1 MKYKIGV
8 VTGTRAEY
16 GILKPLIEKIYK
28 CKDLELCLIVTGT
41 HLEEEFGNTYKEIEN
56 DNYPIS
62 YRIPMNLKSDSKK
75 NNVESLSKELNLF
88 GTVLNSANPDM
99 MVVLG
104 DRYEIL
110 VAATAA
116 LIFNIPIAHIHG
128 GEITEGAVDDAIR
141 HAITKLSYLHFAST
155 EAYAKR
161 IIQMGETPERV
172 FNVGALG
179 VENIKKCKLLEH
191 DELVT
196 KYGSIFEQNYIMVTF
211 HPVTLE
217 EETSKKQFAQ
227 LLNVI
232 DRHKEYNYIFTYAN
246 ADADGK
252 IINEMIDEYVLK
264 NTNCVTYKSMGQT
277 GYLSAIKYCT
287 FVIGN
292 SSSGIIEVPS
302 FEKPSVN
309 IGSRQKGRIKAESVI
324 DCNCTEKDI
333 ELAFNT
339 AVSYKERFHN
349 IVNPYEGEDTSD
361 KILEII
367 LNTLKGKIDMKKH
380 FYDME

>member
-75 NNVESLSKELNLF
+75 NIVESMSKELNLF

-196 KYGSIFEQNYIMVTF
+196 K
-211 HPVTLE
+211 
-217 EETSKKQFAQ
+217 
-227 LLNVI
+227 
-232 DRHKEYNYIFTYAN
+232 
-246 ADADGK
+246 
-252 IINEMIDEYVLK
+252 
-264 NTNCVTYKSMGQT
+264 
-277 GYLSAIKYCT
+277 
-287 FVIGN
+287 
-292 SSSGIIEVPS
+292 
-302 FEKPSVN
+302 
-309 IGSRQKGRIKAESVI
+309 
-324 DCNCTEKDI
+324 
-333 ELAFNT
+333 
-339 AVSYKERFHN
+339 
-349 IVNPYEGEDTSD
+349 
-361 KILEII
+361 
-367 LNTLKGKIDMKKH
+367 
-380 FYDME
+380 